1 MTFLLVLAITIVAC
15 FVLREPIRRWPW
27 IFYVLAL
34 AVDVAFLAASYGL
47 LSRDIWLVL
56 YKPMQKASIAL
67 ALFAVVMY
75 IGVFPLDSK
84 VSHWLR
90 PIRAQLS
97 IIACLLI
104 AGHMAMFLG
113 SYVIRLFNGS
123 VMKPNVL
130 ASFLIAVLLLVLVV
144 LLGVTSFKA
153 VKRHMSPKTWKN
165 IQRWAYPF
173 FALAYAH
180 VLLMLLPA
188 AARGGAHAKES
199 IIVYSVVFGV
209 YLVARIVR
217 AVLDRKAG
225 RTQPELEDFAAQ

>member
-1 MTFLLVLAITIVAC
+1 MTFLLVLAVTVVAS
-15 FVLREPIRRWPW
+15 FALREPIRRWPW

-34 AVDVAFLAASYGL
+34 AADVAFLAASYGL
-47 LSRDIWLVL
+47 LPRDVWMLL
-56 YKPMQKASIAL
+56 NKPMQKASIAL

-75 IGVFPLDSK
+75 IGVFPRDSK

-113 SYVIRLFNGS
+113 SYVVRLFNGS

-144 LLGVTSFKA
+144 VLGVTSFKV
-153 VKRHMSPKTWKN
+153 VKRHMTPKTWKN

-173 FALAYAH
+173 FVLAYAH

-188 AARGGAHAKES
+188 AARGGANAKES

-209 YLVARIVR
+209 YFVARIVR

-225 RTQPELEDFAAQ
+225 HTPPVDEDLAAE

>member
-1 MTFLLVLAITIVAC
+1 MTFLVVLAVTVVAS
-15 FVLREPIRRWPW
+15 FALREPIRRWPW

-34 AVDVAFLAASYGL
+34 AADVAFLAASYGL
-47 LSRDIWLVL
+47 LPRDVWMLL
-56 YKPMQKASIAL
+56 NKPMQKASIAL

-75 IGVFPLDSK
+75 IGVFPRDSK

-113 SYVIRLFNGS
+113 SYVARMFNGS

-144 LLGVTSFKA
+144 VLGVTSFRTI
-153 VKRHMSPKTWKN
+153 KRHMTPKTWKN

-188 AARGGAHAKES
+188 AARGGANAKES
-199 IIVYSVVFGV
+199 
-209 YLVARIVR
+209 IVR

-225 RTQPELEDFAAQ
+225 HTPPVDEDLAAE